1 MTSEATRLGESD
13 ARLRWMGVRPHQA
26 LAAFASAL
34 LVVAGLTGA
43 LRPAWWV
50 PSAVFVAATA
60 LPWGVADTVGELAG
74 VAVAFGARER
84 FHHARVLD
92 VDGDAVIVAGGTTA
106 IHCYELDHRGR
117 LDLNGER
124 ERVGE
129 ALRELADVLAQRDA
143 TTHFSLHVVDVGAR
157 PRTLLSLAPGVSAP
171 AGWRDVVTPPEVL
184 STGPRLERWTYLR
197 GADGVTRTFRV
208 FDFGGARVD
217 QPLLEAWQ
225 RRAPA
230 VTWSLQIE
238 VLSATR
244 ARRVSA
250 RAAHQ
255 FDSDVAAAT
264 AAGFRRSARTAR
276 RHLRVTRR
284 EALVAQGRALLR
296 VGLYV
301 TCRADSLGALR
312 EHERAL
318 VESANDA
325 GLRLERGWGRQFAW
339 WSAQLPGG
347 PSW

>member
-1 MTSEATRLGESD
+1 
-13 ARLRWMGVRPHQA
+13 MGVRPHQA

-143 TTHFSLHVVDVGAR
+143 TTHFSLHVVDVGAQ
-157 PRTLLSLAPGVSAP
+157 PRTLLS
-171 AGWRDVVTPPEVL
+171 
-184 STGPRLERWTYLR
+184 
-197 GADGVTRTFRV
+197 
-208 FDFGGARVD
+208 
-217 QPLLEAWQ
+217 
-225 RRAPA
+225 
-230 VTWSLQIE
+230 
-238 VLSATR
+238 
-244 ARRVSA
+244 
-250 RAAHQ
+250 
-255 FDSDVAAAT
+255 
-264 AAGFRRSARTAR
+264 
-276 RHLRVTRR
+276 
-284 EALVAQGRALLR
+284 
-296 VGLYV
+296 
-301 TCRADSLGALR
+301 
-312 EHERAL
+312 
-318 VESANDA
+318 
-325 GLRLERGWGRQFAW
+325 
-339 WSAQLPGG
+339 
-347 PSW
+347 